1 MHELRKFFKV
11 GDHVKVVAGRYEGD
25 TGMVVKMES
34 SLAIVFSD
42 LTMSEVGEGGGRGEG
57 EEGKGGEGGI
67 EYNGTSIACCN
78 LACCLRFFIRPA
90 SPLSVPNGQLLLT
103 CPPPLP

>member
-42 LTMSEVGEGGGRGEG
+42 LTMSEVSEGGGRG
-57 EEGKGGEGGI
+57 GEGRGR
-67 EYNGTSIACCN
+67 EG
-78 LACCLRFFIRPA
+78 REE
-90 SPLSVPNGQLLLT
+90 
-103 CPPPLP
+103 

>member
-42 LTMSEVGEGGGRGEG
+42 LTMSEVGEGGGEKR
-57 EEGKGGEGGI
+57 GGEGRGR
-67 EYNGTSIACCN
+67 EGRNKAQYVV
-78 LACCLRFFIRPA
+78 L
-90 SPLSVPNGQLLLT
+90 QLLAAVWHAVYVSSSDQRLH
-103 CPPPLP
+103 

>member
-42 LTMSEVGEGGGRGEG
+42 LTMSEVGERGGEKR
-57 EEGKGGEGGI
+57 GGEGGEGREGI
-67 EYNGTSIACCN
+67 KHNT
-78 LACCLRFFIRPA
+78 
-90 SPLSVPNGQLLLT
+90 
-103 CPPPLP
+103 